1 MVQHHLSL
9 TQYRMVVWT
18 IPIIQ
23 RLHLNVSQHR
33 HNIHLLYMIPRLTTG
48 HHQFDCPF
56 SFSEVFASSWFCY
69 TSPFCHYSEHITN
82 WTFLYTNWGKKLQF
96 YIKEYDFG
104 VHGIHFVRTNDFT
117 TCNLHYADKYLNDLQ
132 IAIHV
137 CKLIQPCI
145 FIKWVILLP
154 KKCKQ

>member
-1 MVQHHLSL
+1 MCLNTDTTFIYCIWFQDW
-9 TQYRMVVWT
+9 R
-18 IPIIQ
+18 PDIINSIVHFHS
-23 RLHLNVSQHR
+23 RRFLHPLDFVTP
-33 HNIHLLYMIPRLTTG
+33 LL
-48 HHQFDCPF
+48 
-56 SFSEVFASSWFCY
+56 
-69 TSPFCHYSEHITN
+69 FCHYSEHITN

-145 FIKWVILLP
+145 FIKWVILLQ